1 MKKIFSLLALVA
13 VLLGCSS
20 MFTGCSTLRG
30 DQAYRADEPLA
41 VTAKLSAE
49 VEANTFNQSFG
60 GMLRLQRDR
69 QVQLSLSKYGIEGAR
84 IIFTPDSVIVL
95 DRINKRYLKDSYATL
110 NSMFSE
116 MPPLNFNKVQRFFWN
131 DDRKSTEA
139 ADFNVMGFVPVELFV
154 SRNKT
159 TNVRGFRIARH
170 TVLSVHAFEK
180 EFKLNLNLNKVRIN
194 YDWNSQVRIPSGYSP
209 MKPDALLKLLK

>member
-41 VTAKLSAE
+41 VTAKISAE

-116 MPPLNFNKVQRFFWN
+116 IPPLNFNKVQRFFWN

-139 ADFNVMGFVPVELFV
+139 ADFNVMGF
-154 SRNKT
+154 
-159 TNVRGFRIARH
+159 
-170 TVLSVHAFEK
+170 VHAFEK

>member
-13 VLLGCSS
+13 ILLGCSS
-20 MFTGCSTLRG
+20 IFTGCSTLRG

-41 VTAKLSAE
+41 VTAKISAE

-95 DRINKRYLKDSYATL
+95 DRINKRYLKDTYDGL
-110 NSMFSE
+110 NGMLTE
-116 MPPLNFNKVQRFFWN
+116 MPMLSFDKVQRFFWN
-131 DDRKSTEA
+131 DNRKSTET

-154 SRNKT
+154 GRNKT

>member
-1 MKKIFSLLALVA
+1 
-13 VLLGCSS
+13 
-20 MFTGCSTLRG
+20 
-30 DQAYRADEPLA
+30 
-41 VTAKLSAE
+41 
-49 VEANTFNQSFG
+49 
-60 GMLRLQRDR
+60 MLRLQRDR

-95 DRINKRYLKDSYATL
+95 DRINKRYLKDSYTAL
-110 NSMFSE
+110 NSMLSE

-154 SRNKT
+154 GRNKT

-209 MKPDALLKLLK
+209 MKPDALLNLLK